1 MVTVALWSFA
11 VFLASVFA
19 GILSG
24 ITLEPKY
31 NGMVRA
37 AVWSAAALV
46 GYAASFISY
55 RINLYNDTMGILGL
69 SVFVCIVS
77 QILYEGTCRTFST
90 SVS

>member
-31 NGMVRA
+31 NGMVRLRYG
-37 AVWSAAALV
+37 VLQRWLV
-46 GYAASFISY
+46 M
-55 RINLYNDTMGILGL
+55 LLHL
-69 SVFVCIVS
+69 SVT
-77 QILYEGTCRTFST
+77 G
-90 SVS
+90 